1 MSTLQPE
8 TCYTPRQ
15 NTVWRCCAA
24 DDTVEL
30 IVNGIFAM
38 DSEEV
43 SSEIALADAVG
54 PGPKRVLVG
63 GLGLGY
69 TPARLLELGASR
81 VDVVELAGPLL
92 EWAAAGVT
100 DQLARIVA
108 DPRVRL
114 HHADIADFVPRP
126 GRGTPSAGRRQRTD
140 LPHPRRERAHLQSGH
155 AGTVQPRLA
164 PGGAMLVWAEQPSP
178 GLWRTLR
185 ELDPGATETILPTF
199 RGERTFNYAL
209 TSVEREHRVL
219 GEVTRCRKRSRATRR
234 RSLGLPVQDHRTPP
248 APLSTTATW
257 PGPLAA
263 GRREYRCRAAC
274 RR

>member
-1 MSTLQPE
+1 MGVVTLQPGDVLHAQTE
-8 TCYTPRQ
+8 HGLVMLR
-15 NTVWRCCAA
+15 RR

-114 HHADIADFVPRP
+114 HHADIADFVVSETGPWDAICLDVDNGP
-126 GRGTPSAGRRQRTD
+126 TFLIHDGN
-140 LPHPRRERAHLQSGH
+140 ERIYSPAMLALFRS
-155 AGTVQPRLA
+155 RLA

-178 GLWRTLR
+178 GLWRALR

-209 TSVEREHRVL
+209 YE
-219 GEVTRCRKRSRATRR
+219 
-234 RSLGLPVQDHRTPP
+234 
-248 APLSTTATW
+248 
-257 PGPLAA
+257 
-263 GRREYRCRAAC
+263 CRA
-274 RR
+274 